1 MSETEG
7 SISIRT
13 LAGRLE
19 LLPELVPMPSNIFT
33 KIALVIAPELYAEE
47 PYAEPTD
54 AIPGSIEKLQ
64 IMIDRVANGYAAIS
78 PGDRRDRHPSHYYD
92 SAASKKCWTD
102 WAYELDE

>member
-19 LLPELVPMPSNIFT
+19 LLPELVPMSSNIFT
-33 KIALVIAPELYAEE
+33 TISLVIAPEIYGGR
-47 PYAEPTD
+47 PYAKATD
-54 AIPGSIEKLQ
+54 AMPGSPEKLQ

-78 PGDRRDRHPSHYYD
+78 PGDRRDRHQSHYHD
-92 SAASKKCWTD
+92 DAAPKKCWID
-102 WAYELDE
+102 WAYELEE